1 LKFWRGKSIVW
12 VRFTSGGGCVHP
24 LNYNDKEV
32 KGIDKEVTAKLVVR
46 KIANPAGHGVINE

>member
-1 LKFWRGKSIVW
+1 